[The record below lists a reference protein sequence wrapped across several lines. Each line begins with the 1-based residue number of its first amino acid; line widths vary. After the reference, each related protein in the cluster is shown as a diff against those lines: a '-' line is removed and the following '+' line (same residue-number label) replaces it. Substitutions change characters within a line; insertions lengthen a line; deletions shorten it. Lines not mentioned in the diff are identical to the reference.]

1 MSGHLAKFLALPIPP
16 RMRWLKKDHRGFPI
30 PCNVLIDSDGRPHF
44 TVTDAHK
51 ALQLFAERKC
61 QICGTML
68 QHAADRFIWFVG
80 GPKAAFHAHGAYF
93 DGPMHHACATYALQ
107 VCPWLAAPVYSKR
120 IDDAT
125 VDPSK
130 VEGML
135 ITDTTQLSDGEIAD
149 DPERPKLY
157 VLTATT
163 EAMVHPEHR
172 IHIAKR
178 PWSRIEYWQHGSK
191 IEPAAAV
198 EIMTSTLAPEFL
210 EHMPAGGQP

>member
-1 MSGHLAKFLALPIPP
+1 MSGYTSKFLSLMPP
-16 RMRWLKKDHRGFPI
+16 ARMRWLKKDPRGFPI
-30 PCNVLIDSDGRPHF
+30 PCNVFIDSDGRPHF
-44 TVTDAHK
+44 TVTDAAK
-51 ALQLFAERKC
+51 ALQLFADKKC

-68 QHAADRFIWFVG
+68 QGANDRFLWFVG

-107 VCPWLAAPVYSKR
+107 VCPWLSAPRYTKR

-125 VDPSK
+125 VNPDK
-130 VEGML
+130 LDDVA
-135 ITDTTQLSDGEIAD
+135 ITDIAGLSGGEVQE
-149 DPERPKLY
+149 DPERPALY

-163 EAMVHPEHR
+163 DAMVHPEHR

-178 PWSRIEYWQHGSK
+178 PWERIEYWRHGSK

-210 EHMPAGGQP
+210 EHMPEGGTP